1 MLHGPG
7 IPPHPGENVEVSL
20 RHAMADRRDRP
31 SSATPRS
38 TKVKSEAAEAS
49 SSLGSL
55 LKLQVEIVLI
65 VSVFLSLL
73 SLMLSLLSPLP
84 VASCFTISYVG
95 FRWRVKNS
103 TNWGTLYFSTNFHNK
118 TTVLDEGIVAPI
130 ET

>member
-1 MLHGPG
+1 MKFVQVMLHGPG

-95 FRWRVKNS
+95 FR
-103 TNWGTLYFSTNFHNK
+103 
-118 TTVLDEGIVAPI
+118 
-130 ET
+130 